1 MCTGTSWLV
10 FALGFS
16 LHGCDMYF
24 AAWRQMLPYG
34 VGVPGVLSVQL
45 DKNFESENK
54 DYGGL
59 YVFQI
64 ISLCVFLMFDQI

>member
-1 MCTGTSWLV
+1 
-10 FALGFS
+10 
-16 LHGCDMYF
+16 
-24 AAWRQMLPYG
+24 MLPDG

-59 YVFQI
+59 YVSNNIFV
-64 ISLCVFLMFDQI
+64 CFFNV

>member
-1 MCTGTSWLV
+1 MHLV
-10 FALGFS
+10 S
-16 LHGCDMYF
+16 LCHGCDMYF
-24 AAWRQMLPYG
+24 ADWRQMLPYG

-45 DKNFESENK
+45 DKNYESENK

-64 ISLCVFLMFDQI
+64 IYLCVFLMFDQI

>member
-1 MCTGTSWLV
+1 
-10 FALGFS
+10 
-16 LHGCDMYF
+16 
-24 AAWRQMLPYG
+24 MLPYG
-34 VGVPGVLSVQL
+34 VGVPGVLSLQL

>member
-1 MCTGTSWLV
+1 
-10 FALGFS
+10 
-16 LHGCDMYF
+16 
-24 AAWRQMLPYG
+24 MLPYG

-64 ISLCVFLMFDQI
+64 ISLCVFLMFDQIKHAPHLFYLATSLLFKNCIQ